1 MEAQG
6 VCVKKQNGSR
16 SLDCH
21 PGVRS
26 AAPSGDLWCLWC
38 PSLGPQICP
47 VRVAGPWS
55 CADAVLALGVS
66 GEGPF
71 LIWPYPWQTPSSPA
85 PPEGG
90 SSGHH
95 SVISPA
101 RPPLTPPHCVLAQPG
116 GAGNA
121 LLLLCVWLAL
131 GSRPQQSAFLPFP
144 CGGRASGPP
153 GCARAGRTFLRSTV
167 GLGGSGRQPGPPSQ
181 GKHFCW
187 HTGLRVSPHS
197 LESSFEGW
205 GALGEGIVLGGVWPA
220 IQLRSR
226 QGGWGA

>member
-1 MEAQG
+1 M
-6 VCVKKQNGSR
+6 
-16 SLDCH
+16 
-21 PGVRS
+21 
-26 AAPSGDLWCLWC
+26 
-38 PSLGPQICP
+38 
-47 VRVAGPWS
+47 RVAGPWS

-153 GCARAGRTFLRSTV
+153 GCARAGRTFLTSTV
-167 GLGGSGRQPGPPSQ
+167 GLGGSERRPGPPSQ

-205 GALGEGIVLGGVWPA
+205 GALGEGIVLGGVWPG